1 MARMVP
7 FPMLPTT
14 STAERRLYE
23 GFLEQLGDEYVVYH
37 SVDWVLSE
45 RGQPEQ
51 GEADFVI
58 AHPRDGVLVLEAK
71 GGRMRYDPST
81 RRWFQSG
88 RSGEHALKEDPFHQA
103 RDEMHSLV
111 KILRAQQGWDEWR
124 PPYGYGVAFPDGVY
138 DTDAHPGAPSAVAI
152 DRGDLDSLAARVQAI
167 MATWDGAGRRFGERG
182 MAALALALGE
192 RVEVRAPLNLL
203 FHEEDKKIVELTHEQ
218 AFIRAYVLHRRRA
231 AVTGPPGGGKT
242 ILATDIAK
250 HLAEAGRRVL
260 LTCFN
265 KRLAEQLAMSVGD
278 VPNLHVAHFHGLCMQ
293 VAHEAGL
300 AVPEPPAGGAD
311 RDYFEQTLPGLLEE
325 GSRVLGPRYDAI
337 VVDESQDFRAVVVAG
352 AALAPRRPRRGHA
365 LPVRRRQP
373 EPLRRRGAARLT
385 RRRVAAPAAQHPEHG
400 SDQHVRVG
408 VLRRRRRGRRRTEG
422 TARGGTS
429 RCWTTPTTMS

>member
-111 KILRAQQGWDEWR
+111 KILRAQQGWDQWR

-152 DRGDLDSLAARVQAI
+152 DRGDLDNLATRVQAI
-167 MATWDGAGRRFGERG
+167 MATWDG
-182 MAALALALGE
+182 
-192 RVEVRAPLNLL
+192 
-203 FHEEDKKIVELTHEQ
+203 
-218 AFIRAYVLHRRRA
+218 
-231 AVTGPPGGGKT
+231 
-242 ILATDIAK
+242 
-250 HLAEAGRRVL
+250 
-260 LTCFN
+260 
-265 KRLAEQLAMSVGD
+265 
-278 VPNLHVAHFHGLCMQ
+278 
-293 VAHEAGL
+293 
-300 AVPEPPAGGAD
+300 
-311 RDYFEQTLPGLLEE
+311 
-325 GSRVLGPRYDAI
+325 
-337 VVDESQDFRAVVVAG
+337 
-352 AALAPRRPRRGHA
+352 
-365 LPVRRRQP
+365 
-373 EPLRRRGAARLT
+373 
-385 RRRVAAPAAQHPEHG
+385 
-400 SDQHVRVG
+400 
-408 VLRRRRRGRRRTEG
+408 
-422 TARGGTS
+422 
-429 RCWTTPTTMS
+429 